1 MDYYCPLVSVEMYGH
16 DSGII
21 LYMINGSRAHLLI
34 QFSLFS
40 LYSNQYTH
48 LYRFARASIRL
59 SPPTLSLPVSPHR
72 QRPSEQSKSRAE
84 QRAESGEG

>member
-1 MDYYCPLVSVEMYGH
+1 MTVALEWIITVHSFSVELFGH

-40 LYSNQYTH
+40 
-48 LYRFARASIRL
+48 
-59 SPPTLSLPVSPHR
+59 VG
-72 QRPSEQSKSRAE
+72 SRARLRLVAGDDYV
-84 QRAESGEG
+84 QRRVV

>member
-1 MDYYCPLVSVEMYGH
+1 MAFTVHSFSVELYGH

-21 LYMINGSRAHLLI
+21 LYMINESRAHLLI

-59 SPPTLSLPVSPHR
+59 SPPR
-72 QRPSEQSKSRAE
+72 
-84 QRAESGEG
+84 

>member
-1 MDYYCPLVSVEMYGH
+1 MTVALEWIITVHSFSVELFGH

-21 LYMINGSRAHLLI
+21 LYMINGSRAHLSI

-48 LYRFARASIRL
+48 LYRFASASIRL

-72 QRPSEQSKSRAE
+72 LSEQ
-84 QRAESGEG
+84 